1 VGSTATGRINAL
13 SVQTASPAARQ
24 RRRDVLH
31 VLASLPAGSAPDEDE
46 LVDLMRWH
54 HPRRMQRAAA
64 DGHAA
69 AVGVVQREAEWAA
82 VVGRRALGVAG
93 RHLIGSAQDAE
104 AQAASAMA
112 TLIPPAV
119 DHVLVQADLTAI
131 APGRLGPAAQSLM
144 RLVSDVESRGGATVH
159 RISEASVRRALDAG
173 WSADRLLTEIAAVSR
188 TGVPQPLE
196 YLVRDV
202 ARRHGVA
209 RVGTASCYVR
219 SDDSALLDRI
229 AADRALDLLR
239 FRRLA
244 PTVLVS
250 PTPVATVVETLRE
263 HDYAPL
269 AEGADGGVALVSGRH
284 HRTTRRVP
292 DAVQVSGID
301 DEVAAQIVAS
311 MRQGERVR
319 VAHPEDDLDGPIR
332 TADPVVTA
340 SVLREAAV
348 EALPTWVGY
357 VDDVGSV
364 RRLLIRPHRVEAGRV
379 LATVGEADQART
391 LLLHRITGARVAD

>member
-1 VGSTATGRINAL
+1 AL
-13 SVQTASPAARQ
+13 
-24 RRRDVLH
+24 
-31 VLASLPAGSAPDEDE
+31 
-46 LVDLMRWH
+46 
-54 HPRRMQRAAA
+54 
-64 DGHAA
+64 
-69 AVGVVQREAEWAA
+69 
-82 VVGRRALGVAG
+82 
-93 RHLIGSAQDAE
+93 
-104 AQAASAMA
+104 
-112 TLIPPAV
+112 

-131 APGRLGPAAQSLM
+131 APGRLGPAVQSVM
-144 RLVSDVESRGGATVH
+144 RLISDVESRGGATVH
-159 RISEASVRRALDAG
+159 RITEASVRRALDAG

-209 RVGTASCYVR
+209 RVGTAACYVR
-219 SDDSALLDRI
+219 SDDGALLDRV
-229 AADRALDLLR
+229 AADRGLALLR

-244 PTVLVS
+244 PTVLIS
-250 PTPVATVVETLRE
+250 PTPAATVVDVLRE

-269 AEGADGGVALVSGRH
+269 AEGADGGVALVSNRH
-284 HRTTRRVP
+284 HRTARRVP
-292 DAVQVSGID
+292 DPVQVSGINA
-301 DEVAAQIVAS
+301 EVAAQIVSS

-319 VAHPEDDLDGPIR
+319 VAHPDDELDGPIR

-348 EALPTWVGY
+348 ESLPTWIGY

-391 LLLHRITGARVAD
+391 LLLHRITGARLAQ